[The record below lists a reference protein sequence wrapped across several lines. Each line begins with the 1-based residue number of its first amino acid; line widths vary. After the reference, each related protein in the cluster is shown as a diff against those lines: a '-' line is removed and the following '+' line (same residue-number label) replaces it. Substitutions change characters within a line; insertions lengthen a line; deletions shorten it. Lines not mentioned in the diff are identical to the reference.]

1 MLTNRGEKYLATL
14 ERVSSVPTR
23 EVERILADNEYPCL
37 QEWLDFHERF
47 SGYVESFGQDRAVWG
62 LAHESPLWMD
72 AFSVELEY
80 DKRDG
85 VFEIA
90 CADVHPSYNYFL
102 RDSGEFLGFPS
113 ESFEIYVERKSVGY
127 FFSKEGRVKPVRE
140 SDIEGDVLRKILNEE
155 NVVVEATD
163 KFFVYYMNDSFLC
176 VRNVETSS
184 INGWARI

>member
-23 EVERILADNEYPCL
+23 EVERILSDNEYPCL

-62 LAHESPLWMD
+62 LAHESPVWMD

-85 VFEIA
+85 VVEIA

-155 NVVVEATD
+155 NMVVEATD

-184 INGWARI
+184 INGWVRI